1 MTGDVDSSGPPT
13 IGVDLGGTN
22 LRVAIVSRDGEVE
35 AEEEEP
41 TTGTFE
47 DLVAAMGRHVR
58 SLAPSNGVRA
68 VGVGTAGLVDLEGT
82 VHYAPNLPMLR
93 RAPLGR
99 ALAKEL
105 GMPVVVDNDANT
117 AAWGEVCHGA
127 ARGCRHGLV
136 ITLGT
141 GVGGGIILD
150 GGIYRGAHG
159 FAAEVG
165 HWQVDPAGPHCA
177 CGEPGHWEAAAS
189 GTALGQL
196 AKARAA
202 EGRAPNVLARA
213 DGDVDQV
220 DGYQVGDSARAGEE
234 DGLAI
239 LEEYAHAVALGF
251 VGLANILD
259 PEVIV
264 VSGGLV
270 ALGDLLLTPLRAAF
284 DDHLEGAAF
293 RPAVPVVAAELGSH
307 AGVVGAAAL
316 ARDLPRRLPE

>member
-1 MTGDVDSSGPPT
+1 VTNAADTSASPT
-13 IGVDLGGTN
+13 IGIDLGGTN
-22 LRVAIVSRDGEVE
+22 LRVALVARDGEILSEEQAPTPDTFDELVGTM
-35 AEEEEP
+35 AEK
-41 TTGTFE
+41 
-47 DLVAAMGRHVR
+47 VR
-58 SLAPSNGVRA
+58 GLTSSDA
-68 VGVGTAGLVDLEGT
+68 VTATGVGTAGMVDFEGT
-82 VHYAPNLPMLR
+82 VHYAPNIPMLR
-93 RAPLGR
+93 RAPLGK
-99 ALAKEL
+99 ALRETL
-105 GMPVVVDNDANT
+105 GVPVVVDNDANA

-127 ARGCRHGLV
+127 ARGCRHALL

-165 HWQVDPAGPHCA
+165 HWQLDPAGPPCA

-189 GTALGQL
+189 GTALGNL
-196 AKARAA
+196 GRTRAA

-213 DGDVDQV
+213 DGQV
-220 DGYQVGDSARAGEE
+220 DEITGHHVGDAAEAGEG

-239 LEEYAHAVALGF
+239 LEEYAGFVALGF
-251 VGLANILD
+251 VGLANIFD

-270 ALGDLLLTPLRAAF
+270 ALGDLLLEPIRAAF
-284 DDHLEGAAF
+284 DHHLEGADY
-293 RPAVPVVAAELGSH
+293 RPAVRVVPAELGSR

-316 ARDLPRRLPE
+316 ARDLAIEA